1 MASSKGGEVNCC
13 NEDHEHDK
21 TLESKLASVAVELL
35 DEDDEYESL
44 PPSASILVQ
53 GMAGSIAGVVEH
65 TCFFPV
71 DVVKTRLHRIRPEP
85 GANYTGAIHGLR
97 TIVAKE
103 GVRGLFNGFGVTALG
118 AGPAHAMYFACYEQ
132 AKVAFGASEGPARNP
147 GGVAAAAVVATMVH
161 EGTMT
166 PIEVVKQRLQVHNSP
181 YKGAMDCIRK
191 TLAEEGVAAFY
202 RSFTTQM
209 LMSVPFQIT
218 HLVTYEVLKDT
229 LNPDNGYNPSSHMI
243 AGGGAGA
250 LAAAIT
256 NPFDVAK
263 TLLNTQEQSGVRGVA
278 PAFRAVYNGS
288 GYGGFLKG
296 LSARVA
302 LAAPATAVSWTV
314 YEFFKHVLPGH
325 AHDIN
330 SEEKCC

>member
-147 GGVAAAAVVATMVH
+147 GGVAAAAVVATMAHLAVSLLLLLSLYEKAAAGNCEPQTKY
-161 EGTMT
+161 EGLSLM
-166 PIEVVKQRLQVHNSP
+166 QRSRE
-181 YKGAMDCIRK
+181 KS
-191 TLAEEGVAAFY
+191 AEK
-202 RSFTTQM
+202 
-209 LMSVPFQIT
+209 LMGLK
-218 HLVTYEVLKDT
+218 LVTVFSTD
-229 LNPDNGYNPSSHMI
+229 SSHTLI
-243 AGGGAGA
+243 GRHWHFFIRGDV
-250 LAAAIT
+250 LA
-256 NPFDVAK
+256 
-263 TLLNTQEQSGVRGVA
+263 
-278 PAFRAVYNGS
+278 
-288 GYGGFLKG
+288 FLAD
-296 LSARVA
+296 L
-302 LAAPATAVSWTV
+302 
-314 YEFFKHVLPGH
+314 
-325 AHDIN
+325 
-330 SEEKCC
+330 